1 MLKLSIFA
9 LTMFFICSASYAQT
23 PAMPSMQ
30 TTAPQPPS
38 ANPST
43 SGSAPANAAA
53 AAAATADDKNKPSGS
68 AMVEKYV
75 DTDGTV
81 KYKKY
86 RYGYQYSGKTLS
98 ADKPE
103 GDVQR
108 KKTTGAT
115 GQEEEEGYMW
125 GFQYAKKGGAS
136 TGTTSSKPKA
146 QKFQT
151 IKRSPITVIGGGTP
165 AEGAKTETATG
176 TKAAAGTAGA
186 AGASPNA
193 DAVNVQDVQKKLME
207 MIKQDSQN
215 KK

>member
-38 ANPST
+38 ASPST
-43 SGSAPANAAA
+43 PGSAPANAPAA
-53 AAAATADDKNKPSGS
+53 AAAATTDDKNKPSGS

-75 DTDGTV
+75 DPDGTV

-86 RYGYQYSGKTLS
+86 RYGYQYSGKTLT

-103 GDVQR
+103 GDIQR

-115 GQEEEEGYMW
+115 GQEEEEGYTW
-125 GFQYAKKGGAS
+125 GFQYAKQGGAN
-136 TGTTSSKPKA
+136 TGTTSTKPKA
-146 QKFQT
+146 QKFQSV
-151 IKRSPITVIGGGTP
+151 KRSPITVIGGGTP

-176 TKAAAGTAGA
+176 TKPATGTTTGT
-186 AGASPNA
+186 STNT
-193 DAVNVQDVQKKLME
+193 DSVNVQDVQKKLME